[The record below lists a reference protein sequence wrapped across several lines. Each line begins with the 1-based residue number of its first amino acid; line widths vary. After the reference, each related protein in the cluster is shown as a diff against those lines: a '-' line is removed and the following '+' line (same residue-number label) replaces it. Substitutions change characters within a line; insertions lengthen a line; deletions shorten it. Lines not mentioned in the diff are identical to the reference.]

1 MIRKCDR
8 CNRRREC
15 TPVPSTLGLSLGHTC
30 GACRR
35 FEAKYAERARRV
47 LERLDRVPERQAK
60 VIPALYVRRFPVA
73 QRIAS
78 ELVKDSALLA
88 LRTRLLAED
97 VSAVFRVHPTTARL
111 AVAMARRA
119 A

>member
-30 GACRR
+30 GVCQR
-35 FEAKYAERARRV
+35 FEAKYAERAKRA
-47 LERLDRVPERQAK
+47 LSRLDRAPVRRR
-60 VIPALYVRRFPVA
+60 VIHALYVRRFPVA
-73 QRIAS
+73 HRIAA
-78 ELVKDSALLA
+78 ELAKDRALLA
-88 LRTRLLAED
+88 LRTRLLSDD
-97 VSAVFRVHPTTARL
+97 VCTVFRVNPTTARL